1 MDYLEGIENP
11 YSTFIA
17 FNEGATQKQ
26 IAEAYWSDL
35 IELLELPV
43 DHGIQ
48 ALEKARDTY
57 FFMVEMLFDEG
68 DVELIE
74 LRGYVYAVAVMQN
87 IKPENREWLHDAFE
101 WVQK

>member
-1 MDYLEGIENP
+1 METLEGIENP

-17 FNEGATQKQ
+17 YTEGATQKQ

-35 IELLELPV
+35 IELLEIPV
-43 DHGIQ
+43 DHGIE
-48 ALEKARDTY
+48 ALERARNSY
-57 FFMVEMLFDEG
+57 FFMVEMRFDEG
-68 DVELIE
+68 DVELFE

-87 IKPENREWLHDAFE
+87 IKPENLEWLHDAFE